1 MSQERPASHRAF
13 KPSRGASGLKVEDA
27 EKRALAARSHPLW
40 QGEGIEAGTQARAA
54 APGQGGPS
62 LDES

>member
-13 KPSRGASGLKVEDA
+13 KPSKGALGLKVEDA

-40 QGEGIEAGTQARAA
+40 QGEGIEAGTQAGAA
-54 APGQGGPS
+54 ASG
-62 LDES
+62 